1 MQPPPTGVPSG
12 PGAAESAESAA
23 PFLSI
28 VIPAYNEARRLPTTL
43 ATVWAYLERQPYTA
57 EVIVVDD
64 GSDDDTAAKVETLI
78 TEETPTRLI
87 RNPHMGKG
95 VAVRTGMLAGRGRYI
110 LYSDADFSTPIDEIE
125 KLLPWLEQRGYDV
138 AIG

>member
-1 MQPPPTGVPSG
+1 MQPPPG
-12 PGAAESAESAA
+12 PAEA
-23 PFLSI
+23 PHSDAPYLTI
-28 VIPAYNEARRLPTTL
+28 VIPAYNEVRRLPATL
-43 ATVWAYLERQPYTA
+43 ATVWAYLARQPYRA

-64 GSDDDTAAKVETLI
+64 GSEDTTANVVEALI
-78 TEETPTRLI
+78 TEDAPTRLI

-125 KLLPWLEQRGYDV
+125 KLLPWLAERGYDI